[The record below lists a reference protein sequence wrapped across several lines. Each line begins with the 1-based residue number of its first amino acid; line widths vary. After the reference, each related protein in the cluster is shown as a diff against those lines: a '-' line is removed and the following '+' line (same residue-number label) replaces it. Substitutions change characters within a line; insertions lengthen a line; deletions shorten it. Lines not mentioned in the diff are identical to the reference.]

1 MSEED
6 LCLQA
11 FTEFLN
17 AVEAG
22 IAAARQQIKAVK
34 VGWDPAKIK
43 WTDAEGSK
51 GPYQRSEDL
60 NNLEFKAIL
69 KDLASHNGTI
79 TRNGYFYWIFQNG
92 STVGRKKRGKQ
103 ESQPAEI
110 LEKIEKLFPEDL
122 RGLLSF
128 KQETGT
134 WIIKPRQFLGAD
146 NFSKILAIVKGHG
159 GKYVSAG
166 KESRFEVPKKTAR

>member
-34 VGWDPAKIK
+34 VGWDPEKIK
-43 WTDAEGSK
+43 WTDAEGTK
-51 GPYQRSEDL
+51 GPYQRSEDVNSL
-60 NNLEFKAIL
+60 DFKAML
-69 KDLASHNGTI
+69 KDLASHGGRI
-79 TRNGYFYWIFQNG
+79 TRNGYFYWTFQNG
-92 STVGRKKRGKQ
+92 STVGRKKRGKGIPKQ
-103 ESQPAEI
+103 GEAS
-110 LEKIEKLFPEDL
+110 EKIEGLFPQDL

-128 KQETGT
+128 NEEADT
-134 WIIKPRQFLGAD
+134 WIIKPRQYLGSE
-146 NFSKILAIVKGHG
+146 NFAKMVTIVKHAG
-159 GKYVSAG
+159 GDYVSAG
-166 KESRFEVPKKTAR
+166 KESHFKIPKKAA